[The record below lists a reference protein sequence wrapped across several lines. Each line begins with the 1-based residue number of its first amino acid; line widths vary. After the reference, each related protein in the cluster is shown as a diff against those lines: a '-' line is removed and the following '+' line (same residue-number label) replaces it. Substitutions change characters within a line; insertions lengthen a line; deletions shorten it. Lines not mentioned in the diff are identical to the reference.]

1 MILIKEYKKEYL
13 KKYYEDNKEKKKKY
27 YEDNKEKKRE
37 YREANKD
44 KIKEVTKK
52 YREANKEKLK
62 EYYKNNKEKIKEYKK
77 EYSKANKDKA
87 KEYYQG
93 NKEKINERHRIRR
106 NTEPLYKMK
115 CNLRS
120 RTTLAFKSKGYKKSS
135 KTRQMLGVD
144 WEICKAH
151 IERQFT
157 KGMNWKNQGEWH
169 IDHIIPLADA
179 KNENE
184 LKKLCHYSNI
194 QPLWASEN
202 LIKSDKIIGQQTK
215 IRL

>member
-44 KIKEVTKK
+44 KE
-52 YREANKEKLK
+52 
-62 EYYKNNKEKIKEYKK
+62 NNRRK
-77 EYSKANKDKA
+77 
-87 KEYYQG
+87 
-93 NKEKINERHRIRR
+93 IRR